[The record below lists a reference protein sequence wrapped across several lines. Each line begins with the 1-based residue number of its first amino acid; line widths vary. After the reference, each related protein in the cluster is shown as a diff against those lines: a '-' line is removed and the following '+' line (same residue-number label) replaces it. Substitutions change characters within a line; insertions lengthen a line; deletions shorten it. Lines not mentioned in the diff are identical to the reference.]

1 MPFKAVNKSKTLT
14 SIPAKGTLV
23 TSSKFVGAALSVA
36 TKKSTDKTESFSLKE
51 NAGPTEILS
60 FVDFNRVYERSGNN
74 GPNLTP
80 YGQYFKALQSIHS
93 ITTEDVTYV
102 VSKSL
107 ENDTTGAW
115 NSLKN
120 NVDTSVAD
128 AQDFITDLTDLL
140 NKIEQAERALD
151 ITRSD
156 DPTMRSEAIEYL
168 GSKVKKY
175 QKNPENRIY
184 NVTEIYAALSLSG
197 ATGSKFLKALI
208 STARNRIT
216 MEEDLNVAPIISS
229 LAAPNDLNA
238 KSVGTFWSDLDRP
251 GSTSNTLITCA
262 NVLSQILSLSSGI
275 PRVNNDAISGRIS
288 FDPRNL
294 DSPFNGMSLSARA
307 GKTSQGDKVPFT
319 RKLERDI
326 GPNFITLSMLQK
338 NAGDGKVI
346 VPLEMEDDPKG
357 KYQSGVSK
365 MIREA
370 LLVGDYSFTE
380 LSAFSDQFEQSRK
393 DLETYVELLIGQCD
407 PNNKLTPDEVLRT
420 IISYFVKALEVCEYN
435 KLAGYELVLVKKSN
449 KDSSLKQALLQSAG
463 RTKYFQLTSNVS
475 TNSGGEDSGYDTSL
489 STSKV
494 SNNSESLK
502 DDASATTTQIENK
515 SPKKPVR
522 VIERIASDSPT
533 SSAIRDSVYSKLLRY
548 SKDGPPTRQELQSKI
563 NKLNKKLED
572 YELARNI
579 AIGAAAAIAAGGTAG
594 AILSFGA
601 AAPAGVLALEAAL
614 VTIAYYESKIQETKA
629 RISNTK
635 SAMENAPTYD
645 NRDTIKQRLY
655 DMTLTP
661 SSTVISCMVDAYNDL
676 VKFATSRTPDGQTM
690 TTLEGTTRYGNMD
703 EFGVLSLIVQIFG
716 AIADQMEV
724 TISKDSAGN
733 MLVDGLD
740 GASLRSFKVDLKSLV
755 PDNEEYVFEASTCD
769 EAPDVKSAMD
779 VLCQNTQTYQ
789 SSQAILSAYSNS
801 LALAKDDLI
810 TEVSDLLGTTDRRNR
825 LDNVK
830 GRKLM
835 SSLTSQQVIYRRSL
849 LDKYLPNSGAGYLPA
864 RICYSPD
871 EDRALESLL
880 SSEEYAN
887 LSSENTRI
895 AFVAI
900 PIGTLNENLKYKNED
915 LGKQNLSGFVEL
927 LIHKKDQEFDD
938 IVFKSMT
945 YTFDPQ
951 LFVSPGSFD
960 FAQKIKNVS
969 DDSAVLRV
977 AKKCSYKLYDRNG
990 SEILSYR
997 DLLVHPRYSKISK
1010 SVLDQIVRNTVASYL
1025 LESYT
1030 FKTTGMMF
1038 DESVS
1043 LDLNDTVSQ
1052 ASVAALSSVSSLGL
1066 PDLKLPSPAQISSVF
1081 QSGGVD
1087 FNFDDGVLTTGD
1099 KELLAALSDSYLMK
1113 SENPIDRLI
1122 ETPSFDRV
1130 MAIAFDPDK
1139 FEIDTAR
1146 TKKESGTVGAAMLG
1160 MMEKMQLLDKSSSAL
1175 KIKPRDPLAGGF
1187 SIGSFTCQFVPHTM
1201 NADGASMVETFDEK
1215 LSKQAKNNV
1224 KNPVKINSK
1233 SLSSLG
1239 AASNKLGQSTKVG
1252 R

>member
-1 MPFKAVNKSKTLT
+1 
-14 SIPAKGTLV
+14 
-23 TSSKFVGAALSVA
+23 
-36 TKKSTDKTESFSLKE
+36 
-51 NAGPTEILS
+51 
-60 FVDFNRVYERSGNN
+60 
-74 GPNLTP
+74 
-80 YGQYFKALQSIHS
+80 
-93 ITTEDVTYV
+93 
-102 VSKSL
+102 
-107 ENDTTGAW
+107 
-115 NSLKN
+115 
-120 NVDTSVAD
+120 
-128 AQDFITDLTDLL
+128 
-140 NKIEQAERALD
+140 
-151 ITRSD
+151 
-156 DPTMRSEAIEYL
+156 
-168 GSKVKKY
+168 
-175 QKNPENRIY
+175 
-184 NVTEIYAALSLSG
+184 
-197 ATGSKFLKALI
+197 
-208 STARNRIT
+208 
-216 MEEDLNVAPIISS
+216 
-229 LAAPNDLNA
+229 
-238 KSVGTFWSDLDRP
+238 
-251 GSTSNTLITCA
+251 
-262 NVLSQILSLSSGI
+262 
-275 PRVNNDAISGRIS
+275 
-288 FDPRNL
+288 
-294 DSPFNGMSLSARA
+294 
-307 GKTSQGDKVPFT
+307 
-319 RKLERDI
+319 
-326 GPNFITLSMLQK
+326 
-338 NAGDGKVI
+338 
-346 VPLEMEDDPKG
+346 
-357 KYQSGVSK
+357 
-365 MIREA
+365 
-370 LLVGDYSFTE
+370 
-380 LSAFSDQFEQSRK
+380 
-393 DLETYVELLIGQCD
+393 
-407 PNNKLTPDEVLRT
+407 
-420 IISYFVKALEVCEYN
+420 
-435 KLAGYELVLVKKSN
+435 
-449 KDSSLKQALLQSAG
+449 
-463 RTKYFQLTSNVS
+463 
-475 TNSGGEDSGYDTSL
+475 
-489 STSKV
+489 
-494 SNNSESLK
+494 
-502 DDASATTTQIENK
+502 
-515 SPKKPVR
+515 
-522 VIERIASDSPT
+522 
-533 SSAIRDSVYSKLLRY
+533 
-548 SKDGPPTRQELQSKI
+548 
-563 NKLNKKLED
+563 
-572 YELARNI
+572 
-579 AIGAAAAIAAGGTAG
+579 
-594 AILSFGA
+594 
-601 AAPAGVLALEAAL
+601 
-614 VTIAYYESKIQETKA
+614 
-629 RISNTK
+629 
-635 SAMENAPTYD
+635 
-645 NRDTIKQRLY
+645 
-655 DMTLTP
+655 
-661 SSTVISCMVDAYNDL
+661 
-676 VKFATSRTPDGQTM
+676 
-690 TTLEGTTRYGNMD
+690 
-703 EFGVLSLIVQIFG
+703 
-716 AIADQMEV
+716 
-724 TISKDSAGN
+724 
-733 MLVDGLD
+733 
-740 GASLRSFKVDLKSLV
+740 
-755 PDNEEYVFEASTCD
+755 
-769 EAPDVKSAMD
+769 
-779 VLCQNTQTYQ
+779 
-789 SSQAILSAYSNS
+789 
-801 LALAKDDLI
+801 
-810 TEVSDLLGTTDRRNR
+810 
-825 LDNVK
+825 
-830 GRKLM
+830 M

-997 DLLVHPRYSKISK
+997 DLLAHPRYSKISK
-1010 SVLDQIVRNTVASYL
+1010 SVLDQIVKNTVASYL

-1160 MMEKMQLLDKSSSAL
+1160 MMEKMQLLDKSSNAL

-1215 LSKQAKNNV
+1215 LSKQAKNSV